1 MSRFDFLFDE
11 GAPFDEI
18 VAGYQHLIDTGL
30 AWGRADAVGRTAG
43 NLVEDGYCVLGER
56 GFRDADGRYTPSR
69 HELER
74 GAVGS
79 MEYAAARNVNR

>member
-11 GAPFDEI
+11 DAPFDEI

-43 NLVEDGYCVLGER
+43 NLIEDGYCVLGER
-56 GFRDADGRYTPSR
+56 FPRCRRPVHAKPTRGGAGSGRKPGVRRRT
-69 HELER
+69 
-74 GAVGS
+74 
-79 MEYAAARNVNR
+79 